1 MNATSQSCGLLT
13 RNAIRAEKTAQISTT
28 TGQLNR

>member
-1 MNATSQSCGLLT
+1 MNATSHSCGLLT
-13 RNAIRAEKTAQISTT
+13 CNAIRAEKTAQTSAT